1 MYTILDI
8 ILVYPAGYLPSEEV
22 VALST
27 AYSTVY
33 QLGLD
38 AGSILAAVNMA
49 KSVDIRHGLVNIEM
63 FIHCLQHSCYR

>member
-8 ILVYPAGYLPSEEV
+8 VLVYLAGYLQSEEV

-38 AGSILAAVNMA
+38 PGSIIAAVNMA

-63 FIHCLQHSCYR
+63 FIHCVLHSCCK

>member
-1 MYTILDI
+1 M
-8 ILVYPAGYLPSEEV
+8 

-38 AGSILAAVNMA
+38 PGSILAAVNMA

-63 FIHCLQHSCYR
+63 FIHCVLHSCYK